1 MSRSPKQPDLDA
13 IREKLRAPIPEQFLM
28 ELASGLTEINFSYQM
43 QRMDE
48 VFGIAGWSRRSRLI
62 SVEKI
67 GVNGNSK
74 NTQWEAG
81 AEAVITIK
89 IPGLKRVLNQ
99 FGGSS
104 SDNKSDAMKGA
115 VTAATSKCFQELG
128 IGWEIYSRK
137 QEPKV
142 YGKSA
147 VAIFR
152 QGFILGF
159 ETGSNPESCLDRAS
173 ALSFATRMFEEEMRM
188 AMTKPGNGNG
198 QSV

>member
-1 MSRSPKQPDLDA
+1 MSRKVDLDA
-13 IREKLRAPIPEQFLM
+13 IREKLRAPIPDQFLM

-43 QRMDE
+43 QRMDD
-48 VFGIAGWSRRSRLI
+48 VFGLAGWSRKSRLI
-62 SVEKI
+62 SVEQI
-67 GVNGNSK
+67 GLNGNSK
-74 NTQWEAG
+74 NTQWEAS
-81 AEAVITIK
+81 AEAIITIH

-104 SDNKSDAMKGA
+104 SDNKSDAMKGS

-137 QEPKV
+137 PEPKV

-152 QGFILGF
+152 QGFILGWDLAVG
-159 ETGSNPESCLDRAS
+159 EGVGKAIELAKSTEL
-173 ALSFATRMFEEEMRM
+173 FEEEMRL
-188 AMTKPGNGNG
+188 AMTKPGRE
-198 QSV
+198 SSCL